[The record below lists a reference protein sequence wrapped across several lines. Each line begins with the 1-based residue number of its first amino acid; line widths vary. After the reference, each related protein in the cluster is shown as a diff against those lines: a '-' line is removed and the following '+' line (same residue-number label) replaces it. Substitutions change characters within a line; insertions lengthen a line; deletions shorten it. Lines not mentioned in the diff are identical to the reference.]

1 MAGSVKKVTL
11 SKAGPFR
18 LSVGIIVFCL
28 LMIAIVWAAV
38 ITRSDEER
46 KSELADAERQNTN
59 LAIAFE
65 HYSLRILRSVEAVA
79 QFVESVYLRRRGD
92 ADLVTV
98 LVDRIVINDFLQA
111 MAIFDEQG
119 RLVASSHLLADTR
132 LNIRDRDEFKVHV
145 EGKGPK
151 LYVGKTGPT
160 PLSSD
165 NAVPLTRRIEQAD
178 GSFGGVIMIIVRP
191 GRFTEFYADA
201 VIQPGDIF
209 GLVGLDGI
217 ARVRKIY
224 GRETFGENLAGNA
237 LMKAQ
242 PQQAS
247 GSVIGFGIV
256 DGIRRHFAYR
266 TVRDYPL
273 IVYVGSAE
281 SEILADYM
289 RRRTLYYGG
298 AAAISLCMVL
308 FAVFVILAVLRVT
321 RIAAALAESEARF
334 RALTE
339 LSADWWWEQD
349 AEFRFVHAAGG
360 KGSFS
365 NIELKD
371 FMGRRRW
378 DAPNVKPVN
387 TTWEAHQLLL
397 EEHQPFT
404 GLVME
409 YTNSNG
415 TKHYNTAAG
424 MPIFDAEGNF
434 CGYRGVGREITAT
447 LQMERALRHSEA
459 RFRNLVELSSDWYW
473 EQDEQFRFTFISYG
487 HELAVDIDN
496 LFCMGKTRWDIGIRD
511 LSEEQWATHRRQLE
525 AYQPFRQFEYR
536 RLTSS
541 GEEVYISISGDPV
554 FDDDGRFTGYRGT
567 GTDITAR
574 KYAEAEIIA
583 MNAALEKRV
592 RQRTEQLE
600 ATNQELRALGYSIA
614 HDMRAPLRAIG
625 GFSRMLVEHHLPEI
639 DAGGNALFMRIQTN
653 VEWMGQLIE
662 GLLALSQL
670 SIAPVTR
677 KMIDLSQ
684 MSQEIV
690 DELCKLEPARPVKLL
705 LSEGLTIDGD
715 EVMVRRMMQNLIGN
729 AWKYTANEAIA
740 KIEIG
745 AHNGIDGLLTYFVKD
760 NGVGFDMAYAGKLF
774 QAFQRLHSHAEFVG
788 TGIGLAIVSLV
799 VRKHG
804 GQIHAEAAVGK
815 GASFHFTFRNE
826 MAE

>member
-1 MAGSVKKVTL
+1 
-11 SKAGPFR
+11 
-18 LSVGIIVFCL
+18 
-28 LMIAIVWAAV
+28 MISIVWAVV

-46 KSELADAERQNTN
+46 KSELADAVRQNTN

-65 HYSLRILRSVEAVA
+65 HYSLRIIRNVEAVA
-79 QFVESVYLRRRGD
+79 QFAESAYVRRRGD
-92 ADLVTV
+92 TDLVTV
-98 LVDRIVINDFLQA
+98 LADRIVVNDFLQA
-111 MAIFDEQG
+111 IAIFDDQG
-119 RLVASSHLLADTR
+119 QLVASSHLLAGAR
-132 LNIRDRDEFKVHV
+132 LNIRNRDEFKVHV
-145 EGKGPK
+145 ESKGPK
-151 LYVGKTGPT
+151 LFIGRTGLT
-160 PLSSD
+160 PLSKDDSI
-165 NAVPLTRRIEQAD
+165 PFTRRIERAE
-178 GSFGGVIMIIVRP
+178 GSFGGIIMIIVRP
-191 GRFTEFYADA
+191 GRFTEFYEDA
-201 VIQPGDIF
+201 VIQPGDVF
-209 GLVGLDGI
+209 GMVGLDGVT
-217 ARVRKIY
+217 RVRKIY
-224 GRETFGENLAGNA
+224 GRETFGENLAA
-237 LMKAQ
+237 SSILKAQ
-242 PQQAS
+242 SLQAT
-247 GSVIGFGIV
+247 GHVIGVGVV

-266 TVRDYPL
+266 TIRNYPI

-281 SEILADYM
+281 SEILADSVH
-289 RRRTLYYGG
+289 RGSLYYGG
-298 AAAISLCMVL
+298 AAAITLCMLL
-308 FAVFVILAVLRVT
+308 FAIFVILAVLREK
-321 RIAAALAESEARF
+321 RITTELANSDARF

-360 KGSFS
+360 KGSFP

-371 FMGRRRW
+371 FIGRRRW
-378 DAPNVKPVN
+378 DAPNVKPLN
-387 TTWEAHQLLL
+387 TTWEAHQALL
-397 EEHQPFT
+397 EEHRPFT

-409 YTNSNG
+409 YTTSNN

-487 HELAVDIDN
+487 HELATEVDN
-496 LFCMGKTRWDIGIRD
+496 AFCMGKTRWDIGIPD
-511 LSEEQWATHRRQLE
+511 LNEEQWASHRRQLE
-525 AYQPFRQFEYR
+525 AHQPFRNLEYR

-541 GEEVYISISGDPV
+541 GEEVYVSISGDPV
-554 FDDDGRFTGYRGT
+554 FDEVGRFTGYRGT

-574 KYAEAEIIA
+574 KYAQAEIAA
-583 MNAALEKRV
+583 MNAALEEGV

-625 GFSRMLVEHHLPEI
+625 GFSKMLITDHLPEI
-639 DAGGNALFMRIQTN
+639 NAAGKALFTRIQTN
-653 VEWMGQLIE
+653 VDWMGQLIE

-670 SIAPVTR
+670 SVAPVTH

-690 DELCKLEPARPVKLL
+690 DELCRLEPARPVKLS

-729 AWKYTANEAIA
+729 AWKYTVNEAIA

-774 QAFQRLHSHAEFVG
+774 QAFQRLHSHAEFAG
-788 TGIGLAIVSLV
+788 TGIGLAIVGLV

-815 GASFHFTFRNE
+815 GASFYFTFRNE
-826 MAE
+826 MAA